1 MSKKPPK
8 VFQAPFEI
16 FDMFVGDHGMEIFCK
31 DREFLVK
38 RAFLGGRGFRLK
50 TFRLLGC

>member
-16 FDMFVGDHGMEIFCK
+16 FDMFVGYHRVYFDAKIGIFATACVCMLIPL
-31 DREFLVK
+31 FLKNIVS
-38 RAFLGGRGFRLK
+38 R
-50 TFRLLGC
+50 